1 MLRVLWILAAVWVMT
16 GSGPAVSQ
24 VPTADQLEQL
34 RSMSPEDREA
44 LLEQLGLGGAVLGD
58 SVLGGESASDTDDE
72 TARRGT
78 RNTREGTGTDRLRGE
93 PMTMADRLLADKILR
108 PEDSL
113 LIDIDF
119 KKDKPPRIESPG
131 PGMPGITI
139 PGVPAPVIEGPER
152 EELQKLIDLVRSRN
166 PYQLDSSGT
175 LLLPG
180 FAPMM
185 LAGLNEEQATHRM
198 SSVIAF
204 IKLDIK
210 ITKLPLRKSGV
221 SGLNPFGYD
230 LFKDSTSTF
239 APVTDVPVPADYIL
253 GPGDRLNVQLF
264 GSQNRMLRLVVGRDG
279 RINFPEL
286 GPIGVGGRSYES
298 VASDLELRVERQ
310 MIGVRASVGMGDTRS
325 IRVFVMGEANR
336 PGSYTVSGLST
347 ISSALYAAGG
357 IKVIGSLRDI
367 QLKRQGAIVRRFD
380 LYDLLLRGDTGDDT
394 KLMPG
399 DVIFIPPVQATVAV
413 DGEVHRPAIYEL
425 KGTTT
430 VADVVQLAGGV
441 TTNADTSR
449 AALVRVNDRRA
460 RVVVNVPLDEPGG
473 RGELVRNGDSLRVL
487 RLRPTL
493 DQGVT
498 LEGHVFNPAPVAWHE
513 GLRLTDVIGSV
524 DELKPNAD
532 LNYILVR
539 RELPPDRR
547 VVMLSADL
555 AAALREPQSAK
566 NFALLP
572 RDRLIVFDM
581 ESGRRQ
587 ALDPLLEEVRR
598 QARIDQ
604 PSEIVRIDGRVK
616 ARGDYPLEPNM
627 RISDLLRAGGGL
639 QDAAYGAKAELTRYR
654 VNNDMRQTEL
664 LEIDLAAVLHGDQS
678 ADLTLQPFDFLNVKE
693 VPEWSVQEKVTLAG
707 EVRFPG
713 RYPIKRGETLRS
725 VLERAGGLTSLAFPS
740 GSVFTRV
747 ELRER
752 EQQQIDR
759 LAERLQSDLASS
771 ALRAAAANQGQG
783 GQSALAVGQTL
794 LSQLKGTKAVGRL
807 VIDLNSVLDSP
818 PGSDNDIVMREGD
831 ELIVPKQKQEVTVIG
846 EVQNTTSHFYRE
858 NLTRD
863 DYIGLSGGATGK
875 ADRGRIYIV
884 RADGSVVSSENAGWF
899 RRSGQVAMRPGDTIV
914 VPLDT
919 ERMPALPMWQAVT
932 GILYNLAIA
941 AAAVNSF

>member
-1 MLRVLWILAAVWVMT
+1 MFRGLWILLASVFFA
-16 GSGPAVSQ
+16 GSMPVLGQA
-24 VPTADQLEQL
+24 PTAEQVELL

-44 LLEQLGLGGAVLGD
+44 LLEQLGLSGAVLGE
-58 SVLGGESASDTDDE
+58 SILGEPAAGANEDRTS
-72 TARRGT
+72 
-78 RNTREGTGTDRLRGE
+78 RNRAPGDTDRLR
-93 PMTMADRLLADKILR
+93 ADQQSTPDRLADKIFR

-131 PGMPGITI
+131 PGLPAVTI
-139 PGVPAPVIEGPER
+139 PGEPAPVIEGPER
-152 EELQKLIDLVRSRN
+152 DELQRLVDLVRSRN

-180 FAPMM
+180 FAPIM
-185 LAGLNEEQATHRM
+185 LAGLNEAQATHRL
-198 SSVIAF
+198 SSVLAF
-204 IKLDIK
+204 IKLDLK
-210 ITKLPLRKSGV
+210 ITKLPVRKSGI
-221 SGLNPFGYD
+221 SGLKPFGYE

-239 APVTDVPVPADYIL
+239 APVTDVPVPADYVV

-264 GSQNRMLRLVVGRDG
+264 GSQNRMLRLQVGRDG
-279 RINFPEL
+279 RISFPEL
-286 GPIGVGGRSYES
+286 GPINVGGRSFES
-298 VASDLELRVERQ
+298 VAADLEQRVERQ
-310 MIGVRASVGMGDTRS
+310 MIGVRASVSMGDTRS

-357 IKVIGSLRDI
+357 IKEIGSLRDI

-399 DVIFIPPVQATVAV
+399 DVIFIPPVLATVAV

-425 KGTTT
+425 KGNTT
-430 VADVVQLAGGV
+430 VADIVQLAGGV
-441 TTNADTSR
+441 TANADTSR

-460 RVVVNVPLDEPGG
+460 RVVVNVPLDNAQG

-498 LEGHVFNPAPVAWHE
+498 LEGHVFNPAPVAWRE
-513 GLRLTDVIGSV
+513 GMRLTDVIGSV

-532 LNYILVR
+532 LNYILIR

-555 AAALREPQSAK
+555 AAALSEPASPQ
-566 NFALLP
+566 NVTLMP
-572 RDRLIVFDM
+572 RDRLIVFDI

-587 ALDPLLEEVRR
+587 VLDPLLDEVRR
-598 QARIDQ
+598 QSRIDK

-616 ARGDYPLEPNM
+616 ARGDYPLEPHM
-627 RISDLLRAGGGL
+627 RVSDLLRAGGGL

-654 VNNDMRQTEL
+654 VSNDSRQTQL
-664 LEIDLAAVLHGDQS
+664 LEIDLAAVLRGDQS
-678 ADLTLQPFDFLNVKE
+678 ANLLLQPFDFLNVKE
-693 VPEWSVQEKVTLAG
+693 VPEWSEQEQVTLAG

-713 RYPIKRGETLRS
+713 TYPIQRGETLRS
-725 VLERAGGLTSLAFPS
+725 VLDRAGGLTSLAFPN
-740 GSVFTRV
+740 GSVFTRK

-752 EQQQIDR
+752 EQQQLDR
-759 LAERLQSDLASS
+759 LAERLQGDLAST
-771 ALRAAAANQGQG
+771 ALRAAAANQAQG
-783 GQSALAVGQTL
+783 GQALTVGQSL
-794 LSQLKGTKAVGRL
+794 LAQLKATKAVGRL
-807 VIDLNSVLDSP
+807 VIDLNSVISSP
-818 PGSDNDIVMREGD
+818 AGSPNDVVMREGD
-831 ELIVPKQKQEVTVIG
+831 LLIVPKQKQEVTVIG

-858 NLTRD
+858 ALTRD
-863 DYIGLSGGATGK
+863 DYIGLSGGATSK